1 MGARSI
7 NRRGRKQQRWPKPSL
22 PPTAATTTTPLP
34 SSSEPQLGQAL
45 EDLHLGARVVG
56 PNPRSPFGGTPPV
69 SAPPPPPTGAASAP
83 ARLTRRAA
91 AAARASAS
99 ASSSEA
105 EEVGGGVSGGASR
118 TSRLKPSDS
127 DVSGVVPPPTQPAPS
142 PTRKPREASLAALAA
157 DASTSVPGEARSA
170 APVAP
175 SEPTPPPPDVPRA
188 PTSHLTIAA
197 PDASP
202 TDQPVGIVYDP
213 GMEAHTPPGPH
224 VERPART
231 ATLAA
236 LLAATGLTSRCR
248 SIAPR
253 AAADGEL
260 LRLHSADHVAAVDA
274 AYGDRGSPFEE
285 GDMFYSAA
293 TAHAAR
299 LAAGCVTQAVLAVLA
314 GEARR
319 SFAVVRPPG
328 HHAHCARAQ
337 GFCFFNNVA
346 LAAVTARAAGAARV
360 LVVDFDVHHG
370 DGIQALT
377 YDRDDIMY
385 VSLHRGGGFY
395 PGTGTPI
402 ETGAGAGRGRNL
414 NVAWTRGGLGDAEYE
429 AAFDLVVLP
438 AARAFAPDLV
448 IVAAGFDAA
457 AGDPLGGMLVSP
469 SGFAS
474 MTSKLLTL
482 AGGRMAMALE
492 GGYNVDKTAAC
503 AAACVDVLLTARAD
517 ANGGDTADSGTPA
530 VPSPKTAP
538 SRDAAPAIA
547 AAATAL
553 APHWPGALG
562 PIADAAGFNRAWRD
576 YCLAAKGGGADR
588 RVTRSAR
595 GKEGGGVDTGSSKS
609 L

>member
-1 MGARSI
+1 MGGGPWARAAH
-7 NRRGRKQQRWPKPSL
+7 RRGHKTTTLAKTL
-22 PPTAATTTTPLP
+22 PPHTAATTTTPLP

-56 PNPRSPFGGTPPV
+56 PNPRSPFGGTPPA
-69 SAPPPPPTGAASAP
+69 SAPPPAPTAGAASAP

-118 TSRLKPSDS
+118 TSRLKPSES
-127 DVSGVVPPPTQPAPS
+127 DASAVVPPTQPS

-157 DASTSVPGEARSA
+157 DASTSVPGDARA
-170 APVAP
+170 GGHVVAP
-175 SEPTPPPPDVPRA
+175 TEPTPPPPDVPRA
-188 PTSHLTIAA
+188 PTSHLTVAA

-202 TDQPVGIVYDP
+202 TDQAVGIVYDP

-248 SIAPR
+248 TISPR

-260 LRLHSADHVAAVDA
+260 LRLHSTDHVAAVDA

-328 HHAHCARAQ
+328 HHAHCARAR

-346 LAAVTARAAGAARV
+346 LAAVAARAAGAARV

-402 ETGAGAGRGRNL
+402 ETGVGAGAGRNL

-474 MTSKLLTL
+474 MTAKLLTL

-517 ANGGDTADSGTPA
+517 ATGGGDTADSGSIA
-530 VPSPKTAP
+530 PSPKAAP

-576 YCLAAKGGGADR
+576 YCLAAKSAGADR

-595 GKEGGGVDTGSSKS
+595 GVADTGSSKS